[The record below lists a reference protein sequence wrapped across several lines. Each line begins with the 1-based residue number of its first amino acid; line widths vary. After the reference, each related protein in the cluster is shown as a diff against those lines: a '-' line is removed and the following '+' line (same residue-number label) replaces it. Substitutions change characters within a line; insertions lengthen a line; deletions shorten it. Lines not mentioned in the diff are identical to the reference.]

1 MHVLANGEL
10 ESHSVTMKHLIERL
24 GLPEQDMFRTAEDLK
39 DQAYTSQEQRI
50 AYTDKDIA
58 SEPQQAQQ

>member
-1 MHVLANGEL
+1 M
-10 ESHSVTMKHLIERL
+10 MKHLIERL
-24 GLPEQDMFRTAEDLK
+24 GLPEQDMFRTAEDMK
-39 DQAYTSQEQRI
+39 DQAYAVQEQRI